1 MTESFYVKE
10 EKKSFLSSEVLSW
23 DSPYNRQMNKRKQT
37 DFINKY
43 NSHKHGRNNEKKNS
57 KRGQELGLWD
67 HLQGV
72 RRQVVVRG
80 PGNW

>member
-57 KRGQELGLWD
+57 
-67 HLQGV
+67 
-72 RRQVVVRG
+72 
-80 PGNW
+80 